1 MSVFK
6 NLAKSFNLFHA
17 IGFSVATHLVLL
29 TFSPSLPANTTV
41 KLENKV
47 EKVRLEIIE
56 RPKPPQVHPMKTKPL
71 QVHQVKARP
80 LQIYPKN
87 PMPIMKKAVLKTAT
101 QTLSKP
107 VHIKA
112 LRKNF
117 TQPVNLKP
125 ASKLSVSRKASPT
138 ASLLNAAFV
147 PISRARNN
155 EVASVPY
162 AKRAV
167 SGMNHSNLLHDFKVA
182 RKISSFAPSNNMQAG
197 KAVRVSTRSFSSLSF
212 APAVRV
218 VKNIM
223 KVAEEEGSSITGNE
237 FKEIW
242 GQYTNSIQLKIARAK
257 TYPPLA
263 RERKQQGKTFLSFK
277 LDRDGKILELSIEN
291 SSGHKILDQAAIKAI
306 KEAAPFPNI
315 PASLNKNYASLKIPI
330 SFILR

>member
-1 MSVFK
+1 M
-6 NLAKSFNLFHA
+6 
-17 IGFSVATHLVLL
+17 
-29 TFSPSLPANTTV
+29 
-41 KLENKV
+41 
-47 EKVRLEIIE
+47 
-56 RPKPPQVHPMKTKPL
+56 
-71 QVHQVKARP
+71 
-80 LQIYPKN
+80 
-87 PMPIMKKAVLKTAT
+87 
-101 QTLSKP
+101 
-107 VHIKA
+107 
-112 LRKNF
+112 
-117 TQPVNLKP
+117 
-125 ASKLSVSRKASPT
+125 
-138 ASLLNAAFV
+138 